1 MKIRFWS
8 VEDRNCKVIQRTL
21 HKKLTEIL
29 SINFISIMKLSKG
42 FTLIE
47 LLVVIAIIGIL
58 SSVVL
63 ASLTTART
71 RGQSASIQSQ
81 LSNMRA
87 QAELFYSTNNN
98 NYGTIVAEGD
108 CPGTATLFGTGNNG
122 LGNLV
127 AGVVSVVGAAQTSC
141 VTAGTVTASSWA
153 AAAEDPASTTASFCV
168 DSTGVS
174 KIVTASVADDAL
186 DTDGTCI

>member
-1 MKIRFWS
+1 MKM
-8 VEDRNCKVIQRTL
+8 Q
-21 HKKLTEIL
+21 
-29 SINFISIMKLSKG
+29 KG

-71 RGQSASIQSQ
+71 RGQAASVQSQ

-87 QAELFYSTNNN
+87 QAELFYSTNGNT
-98 NYGTIVAEGD
+98 YGTVVTEVT
-108 CPGTATLFGTGNNG
+108 CPGTATLFGTANNG

-127 AGVVSVVGAAQTSC
+127 SGVIGVVTAANTSC
-141 VTAGTVTASSWA
+141 GTSATGWA
-153 AAAEDPASTTASFCV
+153 VSAKDPASSTAAYCV

-174 KIVTASVADDAL
+174 RTVTAATAADAQ
-186 DTDGTCI
+186 TSAACI

>member
-1 MKIRFWS
+1 M
-8 VEDRNCKVIQRTL
+8 
-21 HKKLTEIL
+21 KLT
-29 SINFISIMKLSKG
+29 KG

-87 QAELFYSTNNN
+87 QAELFYSTNSN
-98 NYGTIVAEGD
+98 NYGTIVAETA
-108 CPGTATLFGTGNNG
+108 CPGAATLFGTANNG

-127 AGVVSVVGAAQTSC
+127 AGVVNVVTAANTSC
-141 VTAGTVTASSWA
+141 VTAGTGTASSWA
-153 AAAEDPASTTASFCV
+153 VAAEDPASTTLSYCV

-174 KIVTASVADDAL
+174 KGVTASAAADAL